1 MIDRLMRLGAGRMA
15 LLMTAL
21 MLTTIVVSA
30 GVAAVAIAASSL
42 ASSSSGVAAPGAPP
56 AVDDPLQ
63 EPAGDE
69 VEPQPSDPAP
79 VPVADARP
87 PLPPNCESVYSPAM
101 IAQLQ
106 SYGVVVNP
114 SWSSAELGSGVSYE
128 SPELIE
134 YLTTLPHLR
143 CFWGSPSGGSGV
155 GIETRIV
162 PVTPDEA
169 ATVQSRL
176 ASLGYNEADELGSTR
191 YVYGVAASETGAAYG
206 ESHIVVGGYWFATSW
221 LELGITGYTAD
232 MVTTL
237 LG

>member
-1 MIDRLMRLGAGRMA
+1 MIDRLMQFGAGRIA

-21 MLTTIVVSA
+21 MLTKIVVSA
-30 GVAAVAIAASSL
+30 GAAAVAIAASSL
-42 ASSSSGVAAPGAPP
+42 ASSSSGVAAPDAPP
-56 AVDDPLQ
+56 ADDDPPEQTVDD
-63 EPAGDE
+63 AVD
-69 VEPQPSDPAP
+69 PQPSDPAP
-79 VPVADARP
+79 SPFENARP
-87 PLPPNCESVYSPAM
+87 PLPTNCESVYSPAM

-143 CFWGSPSGGSGV
+143 CFWGSPSGGSGF

-169 ATVQSRL
+169 ATVQARL
-176 ASLGYNEADELGSTR
+176 ASLGYDQADELGSTR
-191 YVYGVAASETGAAYG
+191 YLYGVAASEYGAAYG